1 MDAASQVLGH
11 GSTLHGLHTHLL
23 QRLREPAGGCG
34 SEAPDRLGGTM
45 GLDQLKFSPACSPDE
60 ILVPIQLPSML

>member
-23 QRLREPAGGCG
+23 QCLREPAGGCG
-34 SEAPDRLGGTM
+34 SEALGGTM
-45 GLDQLKFSPACSPDE
+45 GLDQLKFSLACSPDE